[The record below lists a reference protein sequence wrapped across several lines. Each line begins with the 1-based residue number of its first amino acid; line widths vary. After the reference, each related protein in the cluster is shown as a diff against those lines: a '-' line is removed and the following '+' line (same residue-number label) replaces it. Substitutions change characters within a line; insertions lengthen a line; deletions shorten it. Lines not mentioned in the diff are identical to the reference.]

1 MGETPTLRKEKENLM
16 IRKAMVAVSMF
27 VMMLAGA
34 AQVRAADTYKIDPVH
49 ATVIYRISHFNVGNA
64 YGRFNEPTGSV
75 TVDNEDPSKSVFEF
89 SVQVDKVDTANPK
102 RDAHLKSPDFFNAKQ
117 FPTIDFKSTKVAKKG
132 DNQFELTGDLTLH
145 GVTKSVTFDLQA
157 QRLDATTIEV
167 LGEIPIHFPDYDI
180 ANPSGGPAQVGDD
193 GTLEF
198 LVRFAP
204 S

>member
-1 MGETPTLRKEKENLM
+1 M

-145 GVTKSVTFDLQA
+145 GVTKPITFVITKTGEGQHPQRKVPMTGWEAHVDLKRSDFGINGLQGA
-157 QRLDATTIEV
+157 I
-167 LGEIPIHFPDYDI
+167 
-180 ANPSGGPAQVGDD
+180 GDD
-193 GTLEF
+193 VNLTISFEALKQ
-198 LVRFAP
+198 
-204 S
+204 